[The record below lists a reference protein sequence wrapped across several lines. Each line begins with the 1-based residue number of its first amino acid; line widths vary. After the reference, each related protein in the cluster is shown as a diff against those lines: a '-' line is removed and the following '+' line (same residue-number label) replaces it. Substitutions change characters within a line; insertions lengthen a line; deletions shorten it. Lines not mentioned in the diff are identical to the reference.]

1 MSLKTKIDKV
11 LIVDSNQDM
20 ANCLADMVD
29 EFSVRC
35 EIVTDGEEAIKRLAR
50 EKYILV
56 IADTHLPKMS
66 GFSLFKH
73 IKAHHPEVPVALI
86 SSRNSELTHGIIV
99 KHKPDFFLPKPCTTS
114 DIGELLAQV
123 R

>member
-1 MSLKTKIDKV
+1 MSSKTKLDKV

-35 EIVTDGEEAIKRLAR
+35 EIVTDGEEAIKRLASG
-50 EKYILV
+50 KYILV
-56 IADTHLPKMS
+56 IAATHLPNIS

-73 IKAHHPEVPVALI
+73 IKEHHPEVPVALV
-86 SSRNSELTHGIIV
+86 SSRNSELTHEIIV
-99 KHKPDFFLPKPCTTS
+99 KDKPDFFLPKPCTTS
-114 DIGELLAQV
+114 DIGELLSKV